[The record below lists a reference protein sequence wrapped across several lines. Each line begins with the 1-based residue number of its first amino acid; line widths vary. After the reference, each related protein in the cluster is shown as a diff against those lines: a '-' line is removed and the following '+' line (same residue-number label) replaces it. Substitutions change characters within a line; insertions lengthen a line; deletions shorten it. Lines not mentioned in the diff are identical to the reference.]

1 MRVVGDLPR
10 REDPLLPT
18 TPSSPDS
25 ASGRIEGHM
34 WVESAVTIKWRPFA
48 SVGNA
53 MWPQRLGG
61 HPISP
66 NQRTAIELFPRL
78 ATGMI

>member
-1 MRVVGDLPR
+1 
-10 REDPLLPT
+10 
-18 TPSSPDS
+18 
-25 ASGRIEGHM
+25 M